1 MRRIKN
7 NLACVTIFTTLTRS
21 NYSSLLLQSNKIQEQ
36 HFVQEQPVNLARSN
50 TSASIGSGRSVM
62 ARSSGKEHSGKERTG
77 GRRRGSDGGRKGRAT
92 TVRPCKL
99 CAARVKVS

>member
-7 NLACVTIFTTLTRS
+7 NLACVTTFTTLARS

-50 TSASIGSGRSVM
+50 TSASIGSVRSVM
-62 ARSSGKEHSGKERTG
+62 ARSSCEEHNGKERTG
-77 GRRRGSDGGRKGRAT
+77 GRRRGSDGGRKGRGDDCAT
-92 TVRPCKL
+92 LRGVCDTG
-99 CAARVKVS
+99 